1 MLLRMKLKIKPLVE
15 GFITPEYKRDASAGM
30 DIYFQSDVVLET
42 GIVTKV
48 NLGFAAE
55 VPNGCV
61 ALLVPRS
68 SAGMKGVCLRNTVG
82 VIDADYRGE
91 WIAMLTLD
99 SAAGHSK
106 MFYNRGDR
114 ALQALIVPFKKMDIE
129 LTNELSHTGRGE
141 GGFGSTNT

>member
-1 MLLRMKLKIKPLVE
+1 MKLKIKPLIE
-15 GFITPEYKRDASAGM
+15 DFIPPEYKRDASAGM
-30 DIYFQSDVVLET
+30 DIYFQTDVTLET

-48 NLGFAAE
+48 NLGFATE

-68 SAGMKGVCLRNTVG
+68 SAGMKGVMLRNTIG
-82 VIDADYRGE
+82 IIDADYRGE

-99 SAAGHSK
+99 GVSGHSK
-106 MFYNRGDR
+106 IHYARGDR
-114 ALQALIVPFKKMDIE
+114 ALQAIIVPFKKMELE
-129 LTNELSHTGRGE
+129 LTDSLSHTGRGE